1 MAILLFIFTI
11 LINIYL
17 SFRKKN
23 NTFVLVV
30 SIIVLSFLSGYGKSE
45 SGDLHYYKLVYELHQ
60 KTSWELAYI
69 WVNDLFGS
77 LGVSF
82 ELFHTILTAVSIA
95 FAVMGLKALT
105 KNNHLTLSLYSIVF
119 FQFLAIAMRFS
130 IACSVVLLGFKY
142 LLAEDKKKNLL
153 YFAFVALGTLF
164 HTTALFAALFF
175 LAVLS
180 KNAIQVLKRVL
191 YIINGIAVLFIFFMM
206 AVPSIST
213 YLSRLFISLA
223 SYGTD
228 SFSEMATKY
237 MTQGYSRSYALYSFL
252 YLLFYLCAYYSFKSL
267 ASEGKMQARLDKM
280 NIICLIS
287 MIVMPALVFDRS
299 IVRIQFWGIYTCF
312 AIFGIA
318 YEVLTRQD
326 GRVRVFRIALKPKQ
340 HLGVIYIVS
349 FIWFRI
355 MYIVGG
361 LGFDIFQF
369 LNNNLLFS

>member
-1 MAILLFIFTI
+1 MAILLYIITI

-23 NTFVLVV
+23 NTFVLVL
-30 SIIVLSFLSGYGKSE
+30 SIIVLSFLAGFGKSE
-45 SGDLHYYKLVYELHQ
+45 TGDLYYYRLVYEIHL
-60 KTSWELAYI
+60 TNSWEIAYI
-69 WVNDLFGS
+69 WINDFFAN
-77 LGVSF
+77 LGLSF
-82 ELFHTILTAVSIA
+82 ELFHTILSAISIA
-95 FAVMGLKALT
+95 LAVIGLKAFT
-105 KNNHLTLSLYSIVF
+105 NNNHLTLSLYSIVF

-130 IACSVVLLGFKY
+130 MACSVVLLGFKY
-142 LLAEDKKKNLL
+142 LLAKDRKKNLL

-164 HTTALFAALFF
+164 HTSALFAALFF
-175 LAVLS
+175 LVALN
-180 KNAIQVLKRVL
+180 KNAIQVLKKVL
-191 YIINGIAVLFIFFMM
+191 LIVNGVGILFILFMM

-213 YLSRLFISLA
+213 YLSRVFISLA
-223 SYGTD
+223 RFGSE
-228 SFSEMATKY
+228 SFSDMATKY
-237 MTQGYSRSYALYSFL
+237 MSQGYSRSYALYSFL
-252 YLLFYLCAYYSFKSL
+252 YLLFYLCAYYSLRTL
-267 ASEGKMQARLDKM
+267 ANEGDLQVKLDKM
-280 NIICLIS
+280 NLICLIS

-299 IVRIQFWGIYTCF
+299 IVRMQFWGIYICF

-318 YEVLTRQD
+318 YEILSRQD

-355 MYIVGG
+355 MYIAGG